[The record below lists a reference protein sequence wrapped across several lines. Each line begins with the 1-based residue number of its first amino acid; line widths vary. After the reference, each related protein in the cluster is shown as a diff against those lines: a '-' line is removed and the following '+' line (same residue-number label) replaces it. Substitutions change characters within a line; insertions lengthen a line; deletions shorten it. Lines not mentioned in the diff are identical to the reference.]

1 MKKQI
6 VRLMAMVLCLSMVFT
21 CNVFAVSA
29 ESVDLDTRRILYG
42 QLKERNALDKLD
54 FYEDILNSLNAGI
67 VPHGNDDEYINVYAE
82 FGGTISYRDRR
93 SGIDTAVV
101 CLDRDNSYYWVLSQ
115 QRGALLGN
123 IVMTILGYIP
133 FAGQIATI
141 VSLAQVHVSS
151 RLAKQLQDNGGRVML
166 TSTSEDEP
174 GDAPVASAW
183 TRFPYLYLFNP
194 NAYRIETEV
203 FPEFD
208 PFE

>member
-82 FGGTISYRDRR
+82 F
-93 SGIDTAVV
+93 
-101 CLDRDNSYYWVLSQ
+101 
-115 QRGALLGN
+115 
-123 IVMTILGYIP
+123 
-133 FAGQIATI
+133 AGQIATI